1 MANKETKT
9 TKSAATVINE
19 DNVLDNLKNAN
30 KMPEGLAD
38 EVQKEIE
45 EEEKKKKKSILKTA
59 ILKAGYWN
67 MKEYLQLRQ
76 RRREEKITK
85 EALARSK
92 DSLDK
97 LKAGEITPNEYE
109 ELLKT
114 SQKTKSDAVT
124 ESNREF
130 RKELSELQ
138 NSLSGDYVWDW
149 DRF

>member
-1 MANKETKT
+1 MATKETKT
-9 TKSAATVINE
+9 TKSATTVMNE

-45 EEEKKKKKSILKTA
+45 QEEKDKKKSILKTA
-59 ILKAGYWN
+59 ILKANYWN
-67 MKEYLQLRQ
+67 MKELLQLRQ

-85 EALARSK
+85 DALVRSK
-92 DSLDK
+92 ESLDK

-109 ELLKT
+109 ELLRT
-114 SQKTKSDAVT
+114 SQKTKSDAVS
-124 ESNREF
+124 ESNKEF

-138 NSLSGDYVWDW
+138 SSLSGEYVWDW